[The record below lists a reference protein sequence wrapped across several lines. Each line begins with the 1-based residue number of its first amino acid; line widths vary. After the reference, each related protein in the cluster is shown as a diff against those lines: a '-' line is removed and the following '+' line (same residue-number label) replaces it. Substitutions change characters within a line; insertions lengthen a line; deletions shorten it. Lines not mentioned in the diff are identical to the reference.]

1 MAFIDEIAA
10 YIIKY
15 APQYGIK
22 VYSPIIAQSILES
35 ASGTSEL
42 AKNAHNYFGLKY
54 RANRCPSASG
64 TYIKVGSEQSANGKY
79 TSSTMTWFKF
89 KNMESGVKGYFEFI
103 SIHNYS
109 NLKGITDPKKYLET
123 IKSDGYCTSLNYVNN
138 VMNVIKK
145 YNLTKYDKQS
155 NKNESLGGDKMVI
168 NVHGG
173 HNPKGKVA
181 CGAVGLLNESEQDRI
196 IKDKVIA
203 LLRSKGHT
211 VYDCTVDNGISQN
224 DVLRKIVA
232 KCNAHKANLD
242 VSIHFNAGAKDQRG
256 NGKTT
261 GSEVWIYKNT
271 SSAKP
276 AAQRIVNNL
285 ASIGFANR
293 GVKTSTGLYFLR
305 KAASPALLIEVC
317 FVDDRDDYNVY
328 MANVDK
334 VAKAIAEGILGTTIN
349 STSSTTTTTPAT
361 KPSTSTTTSSKY
373 FYNGLDYSLVFNPTY
388 YANTYADLKKAF
400 GTNAKELWNHFKQN
414 GMKEGRKASANFDV
428 KVYKNT
434 YADLR
439 AAFGE
444 NLPLYYKHYI
454 EHGKKEGRKAV

>member
-1 MAFIDEIAA
+1 MSNFIDDIAK
-10 YIIKY
+10 YVQKY
-15 APQYGIK
+15 APQYNIQ
-22 VYSPIIAQSILES
+22 VSSPIIAQAILES
-35 ASGTSEL
+35 DSGTSEL
-42 AKNAHNYFGLKY
+42 ARNANNYFGLKY
-54 RANRCPSASG
+54 RDNRCPSASG
-64 TYIKVGSEQSANGKY
+64 TYIKVGSEQLANGKY
-79 TSSTMTWFKF
+79 ISSTMTWFKF
-89 KNMESGVKGYFEFI
+89 ANMESGVKGYFEFI
-103 SIHNYS
+103 NISNYA

-123 IKSDGYCTSLNYVNN
+123 IKNDRYCTSLKYVNN

-155 NKNESLGGDKMVI
+155 NITESIGGDKMVI

-181 CGAVGLLNESEQDRI
+181 CGAIGLLNESEQDRI

-211 VYDCTVDNGISQN
+211 VYDCTVDNGTSQN
-224 DVLRKIVA
+224 DVLKKIIA
-232 KCNAHKANLD
+232 KCNAHEVNID
-242 VSIHFNAGAKDQRG
+242 VSIHFNAGAKDQHG

-271 SSAKP
+271 SSAKS

-285 ASIGFANR
+285 ASVGFANR

-305 KAASPALLIEVC
+305 KAIAPALLIEVC

-328 MANVDK
+328 IANVDK

-349 STSSTTTTTPAT
+349 SAPGTITTTSST
-361 KPSTSTTTSSKY
+361 KHSTSTTSAKY
-373 FYNGLDYSLVFNPTY
+373 IYNGLDYSLVFNPTY
-388 YANTYADLKKAF
+388 YANKYADLKKAF
-400 GTNAKELWNHFKQN
+400 GVNATALFNHFKQY

-454 EHGKKEGRKAV
+454 EYGKKEGRRAL